1 MKLLHGDVKNSAQS
15 SDLLLAGP
23 AEGEAVVLFL
33 AFFLRLD
40 DSILLKLDETVLGVP
55 RLEAGKPHNRHVD
68 YRSFWL
74 KPRSGF

>member
-1 MKLLHGDVKNSAQS
+1 M
-15 SDLLLAGP
+15 
-23 AEGEAVVLFL
+23 LFL

-55 RLEAGKPHNRHVD
+55 RLEAGKPDNRHVD
-68 YRSFWL
+68 YPSFWL